1 MNLLLVVL
9 GAFASFSSLQAQN
22 TYVCPAGES
31 SETIVLNK
39 GKKLTFKTQSGKKT
53 PNNLDCSVTYTMGTC
68 SKAKLACNFKMNG
81 RGKDCPKGDKVLYTY
96 GGTTKAYCGGKK
108 GKKIKNNKVTEEFS
122 LRVVTDKKK
131 NSKSLNPF
139 NSLKYLHAPH
149 NIQGPKHQLSTL
161 CNPHV

>member
-1 MNLLLVVL
+1 MKRPQCSDWAVGGVIYTLVWWGEGSSVRQWTSWLSYL
-9 GAFASFSSLQAQN
+9 GPLPLSRVSRLKVGNIKSSLIWWSFLLITLD
-22 TYVCPAGES
+22 TYVCPAGTS

-96 GGTTKAYCGGKK
+96 GTTTKAY
-108 GKKIKNNKVTEEFS
+108 
-122 LRVVTDKKK
+122 VV
-131 NSKSLNPF
+131 LIW
-139 NSLKYLHAPH
+139 Y
-149 NIQGPKHQLSTL
+149 
-161 CNPHV
+161 